1 VGLGALVFGLI
12 ESAQRGWT
20 DPQVVSALV
29 LSAFALGGFALLES
43 RLAAPMLPPRLFQS
57 RNFTGANLLTLLLYA
72 ALGGGLFFFPLELI
86 QVHGY
91 SATAAGAAFLPFVL
105 IMFLLSGWAG
115 GLVDRYGA
123 RLPLVVGPCIAAA
136 GFALFAVPGVG
147 GSYWTTFF
155 PAIVVLGL
163 GMAVCVAPLTT
174 TVLNTVDTSFAGTA
188 SGINNAVSRI
198 AGLLAIALFGIVMNR
213 VFNAHLERHLEALAV
228 PSQVMQ
234 AVAKERAK
242 LGAMEIPQALDPTL
256 RAALQDAVAESFTAG
271 FRSVMLISALLVLAS
286 AAIAWRR
293 IDARSR
299 RARV

>member
-1 VGLGALVFGLI
+1 
-12 ESAQRGWT
+12 
-20 DPQVVSALV
+20 
-29 LSAFALGGFALLES
+29 
-43 RLAAPMLPPRLFQS
+43 MLPPRLFQS

-72 ALGGGLFFFPLELI
+72 ALGGGLFFFPLDLI

-123 RLPLVVGPCIAAA
+123 RLPLVLGPCIAAA

-155 PAIVVLGL
+155 PAVVVLGL

-174 TVLNTVDTSFAGTA
+174 TVLNTVDTSLAGTA
-188 SGINNAVSRI
+188 SGINNAISRI
-198 AGLLAIALFGIVMNR
+198 AGLLAIALFGIVMNH
-213 VFNAHLERHLEALAV
+213 VFNAHLQRHLEALTV
-228 PSQVMQ
+228 PAKVMQ
-234 AVAKERAK
+234 AVMTERGK
-242 LGAMEIPQALDPTL
+242 LGALEIPQALDPTL

-271 FRSVMLISALLVLAS
+271 FRWVMLISALLVLAS
-286 AAIAWRR
+286 AAIAWRT
-293 IDARSR
+293 IDAKSR
-299 RARV
+299 RSQL